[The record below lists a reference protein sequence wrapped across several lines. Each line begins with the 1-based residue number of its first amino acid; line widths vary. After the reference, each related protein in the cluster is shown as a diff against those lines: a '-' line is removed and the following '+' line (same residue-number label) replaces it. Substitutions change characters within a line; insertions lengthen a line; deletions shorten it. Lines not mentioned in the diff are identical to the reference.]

1 MNTNIYDIEHR
12 MRDEVAGRRIAA
24 DGRRRAREL
33 RTPAGAA
40 TNRTLLRLGRL
51 VVAWA
56 AR

>member
-1 MNTNIYDIEHR
+1 MNSNIYDIEHR
-12 MRDEVAGRRIAA
+12 MRDEVAGRRVAA

-33 RTPAGAA
+33 RAPVAPSS
-40 TNRTLLRLGRL
+40 NRTLLRLGRL

>member
-1 MNTNIYDIEHR
+1 MNANIYEIEYR
-12 MRDEVAGRRIAA
+12 MRDEVTGRRTAA

-33 RTPAGAA
+33 RPPVAA
-40 TNRTLLRLGRL
+40 SSSRTLLRLGRL